1 MLVAA
6 GNSVSRCHRI
16 HFLQRTAVA
25 HGVSQNLAK
34 RWWLLSVFKQET
46 HMLCKCWNNLEAVDG
61 NRFYLSMLCQFK
73 IIFTEIS
80 EGYPLY
86 FRWPVARERFGSGWG
101 IYFLGRN
108 FVMGFLNY
116 HEVSVQHIR
125 QNLPTSTICWGN
137 PWKSLLHVL
146 DKSHL
151 DKVPRVCVGSLM
163 NKSRQL

>member
-61 NRFYLSMLCQFK
+61 NKFYLSMLCQFK

-101 IYFLGRN
+101 IYFWGRN
-108 FVMGFLNY
+108 FVMGIDLDFWTITRFPFNTSDKIY
-116 HEVSVQHIR
+116 H
-125 QNLPTSTICWGN
+125 
-137 PWKSLLHVL
+137 LLRFVEEIHG
-146 DKSHL
+146 
-151 DKVPRVCVGSLM
+151 RVCCM
-163 NKSRQL
+163 F